1 MNINVCIRENITL
14 EQGEQISNKY
24 VRHGCLDVLCRYIK
38 GIDEKIEKLN
48 KIKQSMLTGIEILK
62 FQGFDEKES
71 NE

>member
-24 VRHGCLDVLCRYIK
+24 VRHGCPDVLRRYIK